1 MPHIENDRPI
11 TRVVIS
17 YGENY
22 YRTIVL
28 DAEFIRKKY
37 SREFFTF
44 NSISIVF
51 LLFYLFIYSFLL
63 DTLESFT
70 LKCILIILI
79 GQSIK
84 PWTPCLT
91 LLETA
96 TQRSVCEG
104 HFCHLFPL
112 RRGNETTGE
121 RYKLLHMK

>member
-51 LLFYLFIYSFLL
+51 LLFYLFIFVGYSRKFYSQMYSNNINRPIDETLDSVFNSLGNSYSEKRLRGTFLPFV
-63 DTLESFT
+63 SF
-70 LKCILIILI
+70 K
-79 GQSIK
+79 
-84 PWTPCLT
+84 
-91 LLETA
+91 
-96 TQRSVCEG
+96 
-104 HFCHLFPL
+104 
-112 RRGNETTGE
+112 TGK
-121 RYKLLHMK
+121 RDNR